1 MISLRIGG
9 IIVAAFIAGAFLASP
24 ELRAYAAATIGSAD
38 IIDESI
44 QSVDIK
50 NGQVK
55 AADIATDAVGAA
67 EIAGVS
73 KLLFAQCKSDAAE
86 GDSSVPSGSEIS
98 VHCDIAGVDED
109 DSVSATL
116 NGGAGCFE
124 INRAAVSSDGSW
136 VNVIVHNDCPF
147 TTKLG
152 AGVPFAIMVFD
163 K

>member
-1 MISLRIGG
+1 M
-9 IIVAAFIAGAFLASP
+9 P
-24 ELRAYAAATIGSAD
+24 EPRAYAANTIGSSD
-38 IIDESI
+38 IINESI
-44 QSVDIK
+44 LSEDIK
-50 NGQVK
+50 NRQVK

-73 KLLFAQCKSDAAE
+73 KLLFGQCKSDAAE
-86 GDSSVPSGSEIS
+86 GDFSVPSGSEFS
-98 VHCDIAGVDED
+98 VRCDIAGVDED

-116 NGGAGCFE
+116 NGGGNCFE

-136 VNVIVHNDCPF
+136 VNVVLHNQCSS

-152 AGVPFAIMVFD
+152 AGVEFAIMVFD